1 MVMDCTILSLS
12 VSHTCPK
19 AETQR
24 YHLIWNIIS
33 RDLAEEMQLSIIQ
46 TIHELNLHV
55 DDEHQNREAPLI
67 PWPVTL
73 C

>member
-12 VSHTCPK
+12 VSHTYPK

-33 RDLAEEMQLSIIQ
+33 RDLAEEMQLSIY
-46 TIHELNLHV
+46 
-55 DDEHQNREAPLI
+55 DG
-67 PWPVTL
+67 
-73 C
+73 